1 MDPRIKQAVE
11 IIESEFDQPLSV
23 KILSARLHLSPSRL
37 EHLIKKE
44 TGRNFKTLLEGRRM
58 RHAEILLP
66 DPTIRIKD
74 VTTAVGY
81 PDVSNFNHYFRKSHG
96 QSPSQF
102 RASRTAGVTLL
113 KG

>member
-1 MDPRIKQAVE
+1 MDPRIKAVQE
-11 IIESEFDQPLSV
+11 IAAREIPKPLLV
-23 KILSARLHLSPSRL
+23 KELAARLHLSPSRL

-44 TGRNFKTLLEGRRM
+44 TGRNFKTLLEGIRM
-58 RHAEILLP
+58 REAEILLP

-81 PDVSNFNHYFRKSHG
+81 PGVPNFNHYFRKCHG